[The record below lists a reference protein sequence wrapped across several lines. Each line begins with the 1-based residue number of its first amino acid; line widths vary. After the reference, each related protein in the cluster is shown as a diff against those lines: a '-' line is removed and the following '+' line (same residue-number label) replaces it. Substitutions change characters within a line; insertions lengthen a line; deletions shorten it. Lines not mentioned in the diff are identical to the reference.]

1 MAENCARC
9 AHKNAPG
16 SCVSIVPI
24 FSALSDAEI
33 GEVASITTDARFDK
47 GSLIYFAGKEGRKLY
62 IIHQGKVKISRIG
75 DNGKAQV
82 IRILGPGEFFGELS
96 ILGNAVLSDY
106 AEALEPCSMC
116 MIDGVRLKALMG
128 KYPSIALKVMEEL
141 SIRLSKAES
150 LIEDISLRPAEN
162 RLAQAILDLAEGRS
176 EFELPTT
183 KGDFASQLGMTQE
196 TLSRK
201 LSLLQKQ
208 KLILT
213 KGLRGIKILD
223 EEGLAKAANAEK
235 E

>member
-9 AHKNAPG
+9 AHKNAPE

-24 FSALSDAEI
+24 FSALNDAEI
-33 GEVASITTDARFDK
+33 GEVASITTDSRFDK
-47 GSLIYFAGKEGRKLY
+47 GSLIYFAGKEGSKLY

-75 DNGKAQV
+75 GNGKAQV

-96 ILGNAVLSDY
+96 ILGNAAFSDY

-116 MIDGVRLKALMG
+116 MIDGVRLKVLMS

-141 SIRLSKAES
+141 SIRLSKAET

-162 RLAQAILDLAEGRS
+162 RLAQAILDLAEGRN
-176 EFELPTT
+176 EFDIPIT

-201 LSLLQKQ
+201 LSLLQNRG
-208 KLILT
+208 LVLT

-223 EEGLAKAANAEK
+223 EEGLKKAANAEK

>member
-1 MAENCARC
+1 MTSHCSQCARN
-9 AHKNAPG
+9 KEPG
-16 SCVSIVPI
+16 SCVAIVPI
-24 FSALSDAEI
+24 FSALSSAEI
-33 GEVASITTDARFDK
+33 DEVAAITTDARFDK

-62 IIHQGKVKISRIG
+62 VIHQGRVKISRIG
-75 DNGKAQV
+75 GGGKAQV
-82 IRILGPGEFFGELS
+82 IRVLGPGEFFGELS
-96 ILGNAVLSDY
+96 ILGNETLSDY

-116 MIDGVRLKALMG
+116 MIDGARLKLLMG

-162 RLAQAILDLAEGRS
+162 RLAQAILDIAAGRN

-201 LSLLQKQ
+201 LSLLQNQ
-208 KLILT
+208 GLIMSR
-213 KGLRGIKILD
+213 GLRGIVILD
-223 EEGLAKAANAEK
+223 EDGLTRAANAEK
-235 E
+235 D